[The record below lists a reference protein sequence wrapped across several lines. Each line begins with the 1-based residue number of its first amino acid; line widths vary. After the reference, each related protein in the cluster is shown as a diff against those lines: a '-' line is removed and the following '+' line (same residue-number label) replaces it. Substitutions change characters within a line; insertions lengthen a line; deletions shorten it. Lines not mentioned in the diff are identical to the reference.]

1 MRPEA
6 SGITTSRP
14 LRRRFSSRHFAL
26 MHFDEGLFEQASLRN
41 HDDISRPQRDIAFEV
56 GAGFIGL
63 VVEHENR
70 LISAWHAAPDLN
82 APLRGIGSN
91 AFREGDCLH
100 QGYWL
105 PDYVGTR
112 P

>member
-1 MRPEA
+1 MQPEA
-6 SGITTSRP
+6 PGITTSRP
-14 LRRRFSSRHFAL
+14 LRRRLSCRHFAL

-41 HDDISRPQRDIAFEV
+41 HDDISRPQRDIAIEI
-56 GAGFIGL
+56 GTGFIGL
-63 VVEHENR
+63 VVEQENR
-70 LISAWHAAPDLN
+70 LISAWPAAPDLD
-82 APLRGIGSN
+82 ARLRGIGSN
-91 AFREGDCLH
+91 ASRKGDSLH

>member
-6 SGITTSRP
+6 SGTRALRP
-14 LRRRFSSRHFAL
+14 LRRLSSRHFAL

-63 VVEHENR
+63 VVEHENHF
-70 LISAWHAAPDLN
+70 ISALHAAPDLD

-91 AFREGDCLH
+91 ASRKGDSLH
-100 QGYWL
+100 QGGW
-105 PDYVGTR
+105 
-112 P
+112 